1 MFEIVF
7 DNAKVFKDSVDA
19 IVSLIDEGE
28 FLINKDGIELRAMAP
43 SQVVM
48 VDFTMPSKAIEK
60 FEVPKETK
68 IGLNLDDL
76 AKITARTRP
85 GETLTLNLDK
95 TSSRLQLTFK
105 GKYTRKFDLPLL
117 DLSQAETRKL
127 ELEFDASVK
136 INGNTL
142 KENLKDASLVSSYAK
157 FTIDP
162 KELFVGVF
170 ALVYEEA
177 LHVFAVAIIYF

>member
-85 GETLTLNLDK
+85 GETLTLNLD
-95 TSSRLQLTFK
+95 
-105 GKYTRKFDLPLL
+105 
-117 DLSQAETRKL
+117 
-127 ELEFDASVK
+127 
-136 INGNTL
+136 N
-142 KENLKDASLVSSYAK
+142 
-157 FTIDP
+157 
-162 KELFVGVF
+162 
-170 ALVYEEA
+170 
-177 LHVFAVAIIYF
+177 